1 MAQYEVYSDIH
12 SEYNKDTNTKDLQ
25 KVTNLDA
32 IKNSLRNIL
41 RTRKLER
48 RMIPTFGASLE
59 QVLFEPIDE
68 TTAKMIGSILYD
80 ELLMWEPRIKLINI
94 EIIARPDDLQYKIN
108 IEYEIKSVLSKQS
121 SDKISFIL
129 GGI

>member
-1 MAQYEVYSDIH
+1 MAQYEIYSDIH
-12 SEYNKDTNTKDLQ
+12 SEFTKDTNTKDLQ

-32 IKNSLRNIL
+32 IKNALRNIL
-41 RTRKLER
+41 RTKKLER

-94 EIIARPDDLQYKIN
+94 EVIARPDDLQYKIN
-108 IEYEIKSVLSKQS
+108 IEYEIISVLSKQS